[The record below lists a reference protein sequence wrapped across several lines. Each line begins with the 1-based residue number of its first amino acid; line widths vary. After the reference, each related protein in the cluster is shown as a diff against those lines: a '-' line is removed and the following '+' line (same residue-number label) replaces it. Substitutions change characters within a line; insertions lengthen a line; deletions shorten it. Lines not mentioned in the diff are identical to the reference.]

1 MDGGQKIIN
10 LSNLLKNQATVTI
23 NDYEKYKLSQEYNK
37 LYTNNRIENNEEVEN
52 KKNERFYNLSLKQ
65 ILLNLSQTLV
75 DIINEFS
82 LLMSKEDK
90 TLKQFIDIII
100 KDTRMIYV
108 GLLMIIFSLML
119 FFISVT
125 S

>member
-37 LYTNNRIENNEEVEN
+37 LYTNNRIANNEEVEN